1 MALRR
6 QISTLWLGV
15 ALAAGWGLSLR
26 THELVRCH
34 RSRREAQAR
43 THGEH
48 DRANVRSGPL
58 RIGTFNIRFLGQDPT
73 DLDRLRAVVASV
85 DPAVLALQEVIRD
98 EPARTLARM
107 LSVDGR
113 AYRVVSAECG
123 GRSGLRVA
131 FLFDEARVS
140 FRGAREFPA
149 MASDG
154 DGVCTTGDRAALAGT
169 FFAPSAGEFTMVS
182 LHLEARSEPER
193 VERRKAQWR
202 RMFAIRERLV
212 REGKSNVILLG
223 DTNSTGWHDDAQG
236 ERTFI
241 EGEASRAGVRVET
254 GALACSEYFR
264 TGERTWQPSMLDHIV
279 AEPDVVRAGTVRLH
293 GYCAE
298 LACRPWIADAPP
310 SDYVSVSDHCPV
322 TVELSSTS
330 QSGAASSPR

>member
-6 QISTLWLGV
+6 QVSWLWLGA
-15 ALAAGWGLSLR
+15 ALAAGWAAALGTQALTQRAPR
-26 THELVRCH
+26 T
-34 RSRREAQAR
+34 SAR
-43 THGEH
+43 ASVERGEI
-48 DRANVRSGPL
+48 ASGPV

-73 DLDRLRAVVASV
+73 DLDQLRAVVASV

-113 AYRVVSAECG
+113 SYRVSTAECG

-140 FRGAREFPA
+140 LRRTREFPA
-149 MASDG
+149 MEAEG
-154 DGVCTTGDRAALAGT
+154 EGVCTTGDRAALAGT
-169 FFAPSAGEFTMVS
+169 FATKDGVEFTMVA

-212 REGKSNVILLG
+212 REGHRAVILLG
-223 DTNSTGWHDDAQG
+223 DTNSTGWRDDALG

-241 EGEASRAGVRVET
+241 EGEAARAGVRVET
-254 GALACSEYFR
+254 ADLACSEYFR
-264 TGERTWQPSMLDHIV
+264 TGERTWEPSMLDHIV
-279 AEPDVVRAGTVRLH
+279 AAPGVVRSGSVRLH

-298 LACRPWIADAPP
+298 LACRRWISDAPP
-310 SDYVSVSDHCPV
+310 TEYVTVSDHCPV
-322 TVELSSTS
+322 TVEL
-330 QSGAASSPR
+330 AAR